1 MKLRLNANR
10 GAWSAEEDRVL
21 LEAHIQIG
29 KKWAEIA
36 KILKNRTENSV
47 KNRWNSLIK
56 KHRGEF
62 GIDFD
67 TLSTSSANSNVS
79 MDDLEKKISGL
90 ILAKKHTSRGR
101 DDGTPHTT
109 IDEQIPEVAEEES
122 PDCYSDFSHENNA
135 TKTEDFRSAKKEDEN
150 DMRFMQKKGNQQ
162 GGSKKKP
169 TTNILAAKNSLKN
182 MVTEELHAH
191 TQNTSFQQQNSQK
204 STGHDGLFLGQP
216 DNGNNENQ
224 AQRLYMFDNKPPSK
238 LSLLV

>member
-1 MKLRLNANR
+1 MIR

-21 LEAHIQIG
+21 LEAHVQIG

-36 KILKNRTENSV
+36 KILKTRTENAV

-67 TLSTSSANSNVS
+67 TLSTSSANSNMS

-109 IDEQIPEVAEEES
+109 IDEQILEVAEEES
-122 PDCYSDFSHENNA
+122 PDCYSDFSHETNN
-135 TKTEDFRSAKKEDEN
+135 TKTEDFRTAKKEDEN
-150 DMRFMQKKGNQQ
+150 DIIRFMQKKGGAQ
-162 GGSKKKP
+162 GASKKKQP
-169 TTNILAAKNSLKN
+169 SILSTKNSLRD
-182 MVTEELHAH
+182 MVTEEMHAH

-216 DNGNNENQ
+216 DKSNENQ
-224 AQRLYMFDNKPPSK
+224 AQRLYMFDNKPPGK
-238 LSLLV
+238 LLLSS